1 MNFAR
6 LIETIK
12 SGIDYTAFS
21 VLRDDFM
28 ENYRDEYKKLRP
40 CKSTMEKAIEK
51 YITKTATMKG
61 EKTATYTQGTT
72 VLLLNKEPEI
82 MENLPRKEIVE
93 TATLEMLKDRKP
105 SHCYFM
111 DSIALYKAFKKQDK
125 NTRYFLHIDGHYFD
139 AALVSDMVECIAD
152 QKEKYITCEI
162 CTNGALFIRQAHA
175 AIILPV
181 NKHSHNAAENIN
193 TQDFYK
199 FLDDIEKEYIEEI
212 KKTA

>member
-28 ENYRDEYKKLRP
+28 NNFRDEYMKLHP

-72 VLLLNKEPEI
+72 VLLLNKEPEVS
-82 MENLPRKEIVE
+82 EDLPRKEIVE
-93 TATLEMLKDRKP
+93 TATLEMLKNRKP
-105 SHCYFM
+105 SNCYFM

-125 NTRYFLHIDGHYFD
+125 NAKYFLHIDGYYYN
-139 AALVSDMVECIAD
+139 AALVAEMVECIAD
-152 QKEKYITCEI
+152 QKEKYIACEI
-162 CTNGALFIRQAHA
+162 CPNGALFIRQTHA
-175 AIILPV
+175 ALILPV
-181 NKHSHNAAENIN
+181 NKHSHNAAENVNI
-193 TQDFYK
+193 QDFYK
-199 FLDDIEKEYIEEI
+199 FLDAIEEEYIEEM